1 MRDAPFVNYLACPK
15 RDTSF
20 NVAVARVLIGV
31 TCLWKLFSYDFA
43 GVGEWPLVLFETSP
57 HGAFLLGA
65 PHLAL
70 LTAEVVLAAAA
81 LAAFTVGWQLALSSF
96 ASALLIAHLSALHYV
111 PSNAASTW
119 LPFVYA
125 ILLFGV
131 YRDTDTLSLDARRCK
146 AASRAPAGDTIIL
159 RWLLFL
165 VAAIYFFTGYAKLR
179 RSGIG
184 WGVADNLGLLLHQE
198 AVMHLGEIPPLA
210 LFLMDH
216 PVLLGMSAALTLV
229 LECGFLLAVVLR
241 LPITLFI
248 VGLAGMHAMIAFCMG
263 ILFFDQFLIYLL
275 FVPWDR
281 VRAFAAR
288 GAPVAGAAQPS
299 RA

>member
-1 MRDAPFVNYLACPK
+1 MRDAPFVNYFACAK

-57 HGAFLLGA
+57 HGAFLFGA

-81 LAAFTVGWQLALSSF
+81 LAAFTVGWHLALSSF
-96 ASALLIAHLSALHYV
+96 ASALLLAHLSALHYV

-131 YRDTDTLSLDARRCK
+131 YRDTDTLSLDARG
-146 AASRAPAGDTIIL
+146 AEGPRAPAGDTIIL
-159 RWLLFL
+159 RWLLFM
-165 VAAIYFFTGYAKLR
+165 VATLYFFTGFSKLK

-184 WGVADNLGLLLHQE
+184 WASADNLGLLLHQE
-198 AVMHLGEIPPLA
+198 AVMHLGELPPLA

-216 PVLLGMSAALTLV
+216 PVLLGISTVLTLV
-229 LECGFLLAVVLR
+229 LECGFLFAVVLR
-241 LPITLFI
+241 LPITPFV
-248 VGLAGMHAMIAFCMG
+248 VGLGGMHAMIAFSMD
-263 ILFFDQFLIYLL
+263 IFFFDQYLIYLI

-281 VRAFAAR
+281 LRELAAR
-288 GAPVAGAAQPS
+288 RAAVAGAVQPS
-299 RA
+299 RL